1 MSLSIDKS
9 SALTPDI
16 YGINDYVNEI
26 KKQFTP
32 DVHEDT
38 LMLGIFGYT
47 GQIFSDELQNS
58 IVMASEFSNES
69 IATKAKF
76 EKNVIAHALGLGITD
91 INAKPAQ
98 LDIIMAF
105 LEEDIIQ
112 WAKARDGD
120 GNEKPWE
127 FTFDKDTEIYLGDY
141 CFHCDYD
148 IMIRKVLLENSGEKN
163 KFTYTAKYLIDEDN
177 PISDVTNPYLAS
189 PVRLCLNGQN
199 VIFVNCTVRQVKKQ
213 TIYKK
218 VLSDNSIS
226 AKTFTF
232 DFSGQLAAFTIDV
245 YEGKTR
251 THMIPVYEGLS
262 TEVRKYP
269 YFYYTYLDSNTIRVK
284 FDRNSYQPRI
294 NCDVAVNIYTTEGED
309 GNFTFNP
316 DIFPGYSFES
326 NRTDININPATGKG
340 TPYSNISCEIRPVT
354 GEALYGTDKKSVAD
368 LKKLIPKEAIARGS
382 ITNMTDLQNFFNML
396 NTDTSMTYFYKKR
409 DNALTRLYYSFML
422 MKDKLNNIIP
432 TNTINLHVFRS
443 QLQTEEGS
451 QKLIFKRGQI
461 IRYIENAD
469 DPEFSYGYLYD
480 PNTDEPDPGTDDSE
494 KVKRYIATEAVDIRT
509 LPGDEEGEVVGEIKQ
524 YSIVLVYETSED
536 GNWYRIGEEKWCKAE
551 YMQEYTGDE
560 FCFKCLNCENY
571 DSETETCKCDSCT
584 NPKSNY
590 DNSFYYVIPYNFIVN
605 ISPLYCIYFLTT
617 IDEKKYLD
625 FSYINDQCLYQY
637 VATYINWHR
646 GYIEDPNTYEM
657 SISLMQN
664 VTDDVVMV
672 DFKDKVDDEG
682 NTVFDED
689 GNPVQVIDEESTH
702 DKIRCIAV
710 FYDKEDKP
718 YRWADGKLDAF
729 DSKNNIFNFKFKFN
743 TEDYIDADNRIR
755 IDSGIYDISTNN
767 EQYGHFTAN
776 TKCVIHIITRQKD
789 SLGLNDLDKVIPG
802 ISDAKAIK
810 QSDGTMSEPLE
821 FSLSNSYTVIDGI
834 DFFYD
839 YSEIIDSV
847 IIADDKDPAK
857 SMFFRISQV
866 PVVKSDYFD
875 TEDKVLDF
883 CDELVKRKN
892 YIDQAIKVLED
903 AFGMDFKFF
912 NTYGPSRLFTLD
924 NELER
929 VNRTNLSLTFRL
941 KLRPNH
947 DSNVVND
954 IIKDIKEYIED
965 INNIASLHMP
975 NLVTEITTN
984 YRDELVF
991 FEFVD
996 MNGYGPSVQHLYS
1009 MEMPSKVITPEFL
1022 NVYTLPDG
1030 TPDIN
1035 IIMV

>member
-9 SALTPDI
+9 STLTPDI

-26 KKQFTP
+26 KKRFTP

-76 EKNVIAHALGLGITD
+76 EKNVIAHALGLGIVD

-127 FTFDKDTEIYLGDY
+127 FTFDSNTDIYLGQY
-141 CFHCDYD
+141 CFHADYD
-148 IMIRKVLLENSGEKN
+148 IMIRKVRLENSGEKD
-163 KFTYTAKYLIDEDN
+163 KFTYTAKYLINEDN
-177 PISDVTNPYLAS
+177 PVSDVTNPYLAS

-199 VIFVNCTVRQVKKQ
+199 VLFAKCTVRQVKKN

-245 YEGKTR
+245 YEGKAR

-284 FDRNSYQPRI
+284 FDRKSYQPRI
-294 NCDVAVNIYTTEGED
+294 NCDVAINIYTTEGEG

-340 TPYSNISCEIRPVT
+340 SAYSNISCEIRPVT
-354 GEALYGTDKKSVAD
+354 GEALYGTDKKSIED

-382 ITNMTDLQNFFNML
+382 ITNMTDLQNFFNMI
-396 NTDTSMTYFYKKR
+396 NTDTSITYFYKKR

-422 MKDKLNNIIP
+422 MKDQYNNVIP
-432 TNTINLHVFRS
+432 TNTINLRVFRS
-443 QLQTEEGS
+443 QLQTEAGS
-451 QKLIFKRGQI
+451 QKLIFKRGQLV
-461 IRYIENAD
+461 RYIENYD
-469 DPEFSYGYLYD
+469 DPELSYGYLYD
-480 PNTDEPDPGTDDSE
+480 PSQDAPDPPKEDA
-494 KVKRYIATEAVDIRT
+494 KKYIAIETTEVKS
-509 LPGDEEGEVVGEIKQ
+509 LPSETDGEIVGEIKQ
-524 YSIVLVYETSED
+524 YSIVYVYETSED
-536 GNWYRIGEEKWCKAE
+536 GLWLRIDEDKWCLAE
-551 YMQEYTGDE
+551 RLKEYTGEDLTY
-560 FCFKCLNCENY
+560 KCLGCKYY
-571 DSETETCKCDSCT
+571 DAATETCTSSVCT
-584 NPKSNY
+584 NHKSDY
-590 DNSFYYVIPYNFIVN
+590 DSTFYYVIPYSFIIN
-605 ISPLYCIYFLTT
+605 TSPLYCMYFLST
-617 IDEKKYLD
+617 IDTKKYLD

-637 VATYINWHR
+637 VATYIKWHR
-646 GYIEDPNTYEM
+646 GYIEDPNTYYMTIEV
-657 SISLMQN
+657 MQN
-664 VTDDVVMV
+664 VIDDVVMV

-682 NTVFDED
+682 NIVLDDE
-689 GNPVQVIDEESTH
+689 GKPIQIIDEESTH

-718 YRWADGKLDAF
+718 YRWADGKIKSFDQTSNLFTFQFAF
-729 DSKNNIFNFKFKFN
+729 T
-743 TEDYIDADNRIR
+743 TEDYIDIDNRIR
-755 IDSGIYDISTNN
+755 IDSGMNDILTEND
-767 EQYGHFTAN
+767 QYGHFTAN
-776 TKCVIHIITRQKD
+776 TKCIIHIITRQKD
-789 SLGLNDLDKVIPG
+789 SLGLNDLDKLIPN
-802 ISDAKAIK
+802 IDQAKSIK
-810 QSDGTMSEPLE
+810 QSDCTMSNPLN

-847 IIADDKDPAK
+847 VIADDKDPNKA
-857 SMFFRISQV
+857 MFFRISQV

-875 TEDKVLDF
+875 NEDKVLDF
-883 CDELVKRKN
+883 CNELVKRKN
-892 YIDQAIKVLED
+892 YIDQAIRVLED

-929 VNRTNLSLTFRL
+929 VNRTSLSLTFRL

-954 IIKDIKEYIED
+954 IIQDIKEYIED
-965 INNIASLHMP
+965 INSIRSLHMP
-975 NLVTEITTN
+975 NLITEITTN
-984 YRDELVF
+984 YRDALVF

-996 MNGYGPSVQHLYS
+996 MNGYGPSIQHLYS
-1009 MEMPSKVITPEFL
+1009 MEMPDKVIPPEFL
-1022 NVYTLPDG
+1022 NVYTLADG